1 MQLES
6 IGTSLE
12 GRELIFAKVS
22 SNPNA
27 SNPVILIDG
36 GIHAREWIAP
46 ATVLYILQE
55 LVENEANR
63 DLLASIDWYLLPVLN
78 PDGYDFSHTTVNNCN
93 PFGRSLFYSVVLDSS
108 VEEDSLS
115 WCYLLWN

>member
-1 MQLES
+1 MFQINAYLRELAEEYPNLVQLQS
-6 IGTSLE
+6 IGTSLQ

-55 LVENEANR
+55 LVENEGNS
-63 DLLASIDWYLLPVLN
+63 DLLAGIDWYILPVLN
-78 PDGYDFSHTTVNNCN
+78 PDGYEFSHTTV
-93 PFGRSLFYSVVLDSS
+93 RKVLFL
-108 VEEDSLS
+108 EDLF
-115 WCYLLWN
+115 